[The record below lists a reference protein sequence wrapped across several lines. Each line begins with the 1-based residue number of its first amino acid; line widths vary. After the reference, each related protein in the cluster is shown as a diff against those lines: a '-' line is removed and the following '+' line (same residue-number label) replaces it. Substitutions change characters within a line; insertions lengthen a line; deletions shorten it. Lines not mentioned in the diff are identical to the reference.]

1 MRFATKESI
10 YEYRVLYLTKNDFID
25 YNGFTEMVKGLFLMK
40 QDLTENQYIQL
51 AKEQFCQIMKTIPF
65 VSDIEI
71 VNTGLQRGFGDFH
84 AIVHYS
90 DNYEAQ
96 RFCVEVKSNGEKR
109 FVNMFMMMASQQHDD
124 SCYVFMAPYISEA
137 SAKSIYENN
146 LSYIDLSGNCYILS
160 KRIVIHFQGKENKYI
175 EKREKKN
182 YLSKAS
188 GAASTIIRT
197 MLSDIERPWQVIT
210 LSKESNKAIGTVSN
224 VKSFLRDRDWINDTS
239 RGEFKLQNIKE
250 LLYAWAKDYHKKDS
264 RTFEYY
270 SLDSIDELEQKIS
283 DWSLKHDNSALLG
296 GFSAAARYAPT
307 VRYKKIEVYVEQQA
321 LNEFLVDMD
330 LQPVSYGG
338 NVVITIPHD
347 ETPCMFYREING
359 ALVTSPVQTVLDL
372 LGNAGRGEEAAEAI
386 IAKEFKE

>member
-1 MRFATKESI
+1 
-10 YEYRVLYLTKNDFID
+10 
-25 YNGFTEMVKGLFLMK
+25 MK
-40 QDLTENQYIQL
+40 QNLTENQYLQL
-51 AKEQFCQIMKTIPF
+51 AKEQFCQIMKTVPF

-71 VNTGLQRGFGDFH
+71 INAGLQRGFGNFH

-90 DNYEAQ
+90 DNNEMQ

-109 FVNMFMMMASQQHDD
+109 FVNMFMMMASQHHDD

-137 SAKSIYENN
+137 SAESIYENN

-160 KRIVIHFQGKENKYI
+160 KRIVIHFQGNENKYI

-188 GAASTIIRT
+188 SAASAIIRT
-197 MLSDIERPWQVIT
+197 MLSDIDRSWQVIT

-224 VKSFLRDRDWINDTS
+224 VKSFLRDRDWIKDTS
-239 RGEFKLQNIKE
+239 RGEFKLQNVKE
-250 LLYAWAKDYHKKDS
+250 LLCAWAKDYHKKDS

-270 SLDSIDELEQKIS
+270 SLDSIAELEQKIS
-283 DWSLKHDNSALLG
+283 DWSLKHDYSALLG

-307 VRYKKIEVYVEQQA
+307 VRYKKLEVYVEQQA
-321 LNEFLVDMD
+321 LNEFLLDMD
-330 LQPVSYGG
+330 LQPVSSGG

-347 ETPCMFYREING
+347 ETPYMYHREKNG
-359 ALVTSPVQTVLDL
+359 SFVTSPVQTVLDL
-372 LGNAGRGEEAAEAI
+372 LGNAGRGEEAAEAV

>member
-1 MRFATKESI
+1 
-10 YEYRVLYLTKNDFID
+10 
-25 YNGFTEMVKGLFLMK
+25 MK
-40 QDLTENQYIQL
+40 QNLTENQYLQL
-51 AKEQFCQIMKTIPF
+51 AKEQFCQIMKTVPF

-71 VNTGLQRGFGDFH
+71 VNTGLQRGFGAFH

-90 DNYEAQ
+90 DNNETQ

-109 FVNMFMMMASQQHDD
+109 FVNMFMMLASQYHDD

-137 SAKSIYENN
+137 SAESIYESN

-160 KRIVIHFQGKENKYI
+160 KRIVIHFQGNENKYI

-188 GAASTIIRT
+188 SAASAIIRT
-197 MLSDIERPWQVIT
+197 MLSDIERSWQVIT

-224 VKSFLRDRDWINDTS
+224 VKSFLRDRDWINETS

-250 LLYAWAKDYHKKDS
+250 MLYAWAKDYHKKDS

-270 SLDSIDELEQKIS
+270 SLDSIAELEQKIS
-283 DWSLKHDNSALLG
+283 DWSLKHDYSALLG

-307 VRYKKIEVYVEQQA
+307 VRYKKLEVYVEQQA
-321 LNEFLVDMD
+321 FNEFLLDMD
-330 LQPVSYGG
+330 LQPVSSGG
-338 NVVITIPHD
+338 NVVITIPHN
-347 ETPCMFYREING
+347 ETPYMFYREINRSV
-359 ALVTSPVQTVLDL
+359 VTSPAQTVLDL
-372 LGNAGRGEEAAEAI
+372 LENAGRGEEAAEAI

>member
-1 MRFATKESI
+1 
-10 YEYRVLYLTKNDFID
+10 
-25 YNGFTEMVKGLFLMK
+25 MK
-40 QDLTENQYIQL
+40 QNLTENQYLQL
-51 AKEQFCQIMKTIPF
+51 AKEQFCQIMKTVPF

-90 DNYEAQ
+90 DNNETQ

-109 FVNMFMMMASQQHDD
+109 FVNMFMMLASQYHDD

-137 SAKSIYENN
+137 SAESIYESN

-160 KRIVIHFQGKENKYI
+160 KRIIIHFQGNENKYI

-188 GAASTIIRT
+188 SAASAIIRT
-197 MLSDIERPWQVIT
+197 MLSDIERSWQVIT

-224 VKSFLRDRDWINDTS
+224 VKSFLRDRDWINETS

-250 LLYAWAKDYHKKDS
+250 MLYAWAKDYHKKDS

-270 SLDSIDELEQKIS
+270 SLDSIAELEQKIS
-283 DWSLKHDNSALLG
+283 DWSLKHDYSALLG

-307 VRYKKIEVYVEQQA
+307 VRYKKLEVYVEQQA
-321 LNEFLVDMD
+321 FNEFLLDMD
-330 LQPVSYGG
+330 LQPVSSGG

-347 ETPCMFYREING
+347 ETPYMFYREINRSV
-359 ALVTSPVQTVLDL
+359 VTSPAQTVLDL
-372 LGNAGRGEEAAEAI
+372 LENAGRGEEAAEAI